1 MKAEE
6 HARRLDKNN
15 NNNNNKSVLRIFQ
28 VRISLNP

>member
-15 NNNNNKSVLRIFQ
+15 NNKGVLRIFQ